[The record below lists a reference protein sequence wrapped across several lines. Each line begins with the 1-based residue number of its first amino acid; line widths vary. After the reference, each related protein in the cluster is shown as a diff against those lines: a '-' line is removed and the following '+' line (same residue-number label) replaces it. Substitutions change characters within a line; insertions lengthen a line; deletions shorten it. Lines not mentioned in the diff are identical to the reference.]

1 MKINSFIN
9 NKLSIN
15 RLPGATAEFL
25 RQLFASNKLVWAVIA
40 FGIVFRIAPYLYNR
54 SLWIDEANITG
65 SILGSFSDIF
75 NPSVT
80 DPDYLGHWKSSSPL
94 GFFIIEKLMVLQFGD
109 TEYALRL
116 FPLLCGII
124 SLILFYL
131 VARKYIKPQAVPVAL
146 ALFAVS
152 DTLIY
157 YSSEVHSY
165 STEIAI
171 ALLLLLAAAYIQ
183 SKNSTLIHF
192 VLFGITGGVVV
203 WFSNSAIFILAGIGA
218 SLFLFSFLRKQWTR
232 AVNLSIAY
240 LLWAV
245 GFLSYYFIYVGNIN
259 KGPIVEQWKA
269 ENAFMPFPPLSPSD
283 LAWYIDTFFSMLAK
297 PTLTIL
303 QSASMMAVGGM
314 AAFALIIGCI
324 SICSEKKEKFF
335 ILISPMF
342 FALLASGLHLYP
354 FLERTLLFLAPSFM
368 LFIAEGAGEIRD
380 RTKSSSPVIGIV
392 FICLLLSYPLLSA
405 INHSFNK
412 PIVRED
418 VKPVLSH
425 VRENW
430 QEGDMV
436 YLHYGSKPAFKYY
449 AKRYSFKENDYIVG
463 AYAGDKN
470 DFFNFSV
477 DYLKKYT
484 DDLDKLRSY
493 KRVWIL
499 FAHNPP
505 PRAGI
510 RDESFF
516 EYYLNSI
523 GTKLDYFKS
532 IDSAVYLYD
541 FSGQRGT

>member
-1 MKINSFIN
+1 
-9 NKLSIN
+9 
-15 RLPGATAEFL
+15 
-25 RQLFASNKLVWAVIA
+25 LFASDKLVWVIIA
-40 FGIVFRIAPYLYNR
+40 FGIVLRIAAYLYNR
-54 SLWIDEANITG
+54 SLWIDEANITR

-94 GFFIIEKLMVLQFGD
+94 GFFIIEKFMVLQFGD

-124 SLILFYL
+124 SLFLFYL
-131 VARKYIKPQAVPVAL
+131 VAKHYVKPKAVPIAL

-165 STEIAI
+165 SSEITI
-171 ALLLLLAAAYIQ
+171 ALLLLLVTAYIQ
-183 SKNSTLIHF
+183 SRNATLLRF

-203 WFSNSAIFILAGIGA
+203 WFSNSSIFILAGIGT
-218 SLFLFSFLRKQWTR
+218 SLLLFSLLRKEWTR
-232 AVNLSIAY
+232 TGRFSIAY

-283 LAWYIDTFFSMLAK
+283 LAWYIDTFFSMFAK

-314 AAFALIIGCI
+314 AAFAFVIGCI
-324 SICSEKKEKFF
+324 SVYSEKKEKFF
-335 ILISPMF
+335 ILISPAL

-368 LFIAEGAGEIRD
+368 LFIAEGTGEIRD
-380 RTKSSSPVIGIV
+380 KTKSSSPVIGIV

-405 INHSFNK
+405 GNHLVNK

-449 AKRYSFKENDYIVG
+449 ATRYGFKENDYIVG

-484 DDLDKLRSY
+484 DDLDKLRGN

-499 FAHNPP
+499 FAHIPP

-510 RDESFF
+510 SDESFF
-516 EYYLNSI
+516 VYYLNSM

-532 IDSAVYLYD
+532 TDSAVYLYN
-541 FSGQRGT
+541 FSEKRGT

>member
-1 MKINSFIN
+1 MRKDIQIEKSQGLLDHEENHFLTSK
-9 NKLSIN
+9 KLIC
-15 RLPGATAEFL
+15 
-25 RQLFASNKLVWAVIA
+25 VIVC
-40 FGIVFRIAPYLYNR
+40 FGIILRVAQYLYNR

-75 NPSVT
+75 SPYVS
-80 DPDYLGHWKSSSPL
+80 DADYLSHWKPSSPL
-94 GFFIIEKLMVLQFGD
+94 GFFVIAKLFVFLFGN

-124 SLILFYL
+124 SLFLFYSL
-131 VARKYIKPQAVPVAL
+131 AKHYIKPKAVPIAL

-152 DTLIY
+152 DSLIY

-165 STEIAI
+165 SSEITI
-171 ALLLLLAAAYIQ
+171 ALLLLLIASYLQ
-183 SKNSTLIHF
+183 SRNATLLHLVI
-192 VLFGITGGVVV
+192 FGLTGGIVV
-203 WFSNSAIFILAGIGA
+203 WFSHSSPFVLAGIGT
-218 SLFLFSFLRKQWTR
+218 SLFMFALLRKEWTR
-232 AVNLSIAY
+232 AGKLSVVY

-245 GFLSYYFIYVGNIN
+245 GFLSYYFIYVSNIN

-283 LAWYIDTFFSMLAK
+283 IGWFIDTFFSMFAK

-303 QSASMMAVGGM
+303 QSASMMAIGGM
-314 AAFALIIGCI
+314 AAFAFIIGCI
-324 SICSEKKEKFF
+324 SIFSEKKENFF
-335 ILISPMF
+335 ILISPTLF
-342 FALLASGLHLYP
+342 TLLASGLHLYP

-380 RTKSSSPVIGIV
+380 KTKSSSPVIGIV

-405 INHSFNK
+405 GNHLVNK
-412 PIVRED
+412 PIVREEI
-418 VKPVLSH
+418 KPVLSH

-449 AKRYSFKENDYIVG
+449 ATRYGFKENDYIVG

-484 DDLDKLRSY
+484 DDLDKLRGN

-499 FAHNPP
+499 FAHIPP

-510 RDESFF
+510 SDESFF
-516 EYYLNSI
+516 VYYLNGM

-532 IDSAVYLYD
+532 TDSAVYLYN
-541 FSGQRGT
+541 FSEKRGT